1 MIIDVSSI
9 GTISQGESFMWK
21 LNKIE
26 QSTNSVKYIIIINI
40 YDL

>member
-1 MIIDVSSI
+1 MIILMSQVSVLSPK
-9 GTISQGESFMWK
+9 GTFHVEI
-21 LNKIE
+21 KIE